1 MMRRALHQRI
11 GHRRRLQRP
20 RAALCLVALLGF
32 VVATGCS
39 KEVKR
44 RSRRS
49 VGPPPGAMAAN
60 LNQVGKPSADVIAE
74 NNAKKSKKKK
84 KKRRKRKGTLA
95 LPKPDEFTD
104 RDFTE
109 NEQESRD
116 PFRNLLIKE
125 PTKAAPKLLDP
136 GDVVYLK
143 DYPLAE
149 LRVTGIVGKW
159 KRYAMVLDPRTGRTT
174 ILQKRDRIAKERA
187 LIFEIN
193 RDHLVLLVPRI
204 RPNKADPYERKTLY
218 VDETRKIVDISTD
231 PIRPDES
238 GIRISGRGRRGR
250 GGGSRIKE
258 R

>member
-1 MMRRALHQRI
+1 MMRRAFHQRI
-11 GHRRRLQRP
+11 GHRRRLPHP
-20 RAALCLVALLGF
+20 RAALCLVVLLGF
-32 VVATGCS
+32 VVATGCG

-44 RSRRS
+44 RSRRGVDPS
-49 VGPPPGAMAAN
+49 PGAMAAN

-74 NNAKKSKKKK
+74 NSAKKTKNKKK
-84 KKRRKRKGTLA
+84 KKRRKRNLA

-143 DYPLAE
+143 DYPLGE

-159 KRYAMVLDPRTGRTT
+159 KRFAMVADPRTGRTT

-204 RPNKADPYERKTLY
+204 RPNQADPYERKTLY

-238 GIRISGRGRRGR
+238 GIRISGPGRRVR
-250 GGGSRIKE
+250 GGGSRPKE